1 MVLPFLIYLFLF
13 HLLLNSLR
21 GEMFCS
27 CFLKRQSV
35 LFNMKQ
41 QWMQMLCNQPLK
53 ALLLQCK
60 NIAFT
65 HQYQCYCKTERKR
78 VSGEE
83 KRKRTYLLPL
93 CCVKNKSFIIF
104 ILEFVS
110 YFKSKCTSC
119 VAIFGVLNINTLRQ
133 VSKTYIE
140 SRAASCCKSTS
151 NHWRKIKSICITNTV
166 TQF

>member
-1 MVLPFLIYLFLF
+1 MVLPFLIFLFLF
-13 HLLLNSLR
+13 HLLLNPLPS
-21 GEMFCS
+21 EMFCS
-27 CFLKRQSV
+27 CFPKRQGV
-35 LFNMKQ
+35 LFNMKPQ
-41 QWMQMLCNQPLK
+41 RMQMLCNQPLK

>member
-13 HLLLNSLR
+13 HLLVNPLSS
-21 GEMFCS
+21 EMFCS
-27 CFLKRQSV
+27 CFPKRQGV
-35 LFNMKQ
+35 LFNMKPSR
-41 QWMQMLCNQPLK
+41 MQMLCNQLLK

-60 NIAFT
+60 HIALT

-93 CCVKNKSFIIF
+93 CCVKNKSFTIL

-119 VAIFGVLNINTLRQ
+119 VAIIGVFNINSLRQ
-133 VSKTYIE
+133 VGKTYIE
-140 SRAASCCKSTS
+140 SRAASCSKSTS

>member
-1 MVLPFLIYLFLF
+1 MLGAYFVRKRREKGLFSGVHFVFLVL
-13 HLLLNSLR
+13 SLR
-21 GEMFCS
+21 
-27 CFLKRQSV
+27 LKMRLRFV
-35 LFNMKQ
+35 LR
-41 QWMQMLCNQPLK
+41 
-53 ALLLQCK
+53 
-60 NIAFT
+60 II
-65 HQYQCYCKTERKR
+65 YQCYCKTERTR

-93 CCVKNKSFIIF
+93 CSVKNKSFIIS

-110 YFKSKCTSC
+110 YFKSKCASC
-119 VAIFGVLNINTLRQ
+119 VAILGVLNINTLRQ

-166 TQF
+166 T

>member
-21 GEMFCS
+21 GEIFCS
-27 CFLKRQSV
+27 SFLKMQSV

-53 ALLLQCK
+53 AVLLQCK

-65 HQYQCYCKTERKR
+65 H
-78 VSGEE
+78 S
-83 KRKRTYLLPL
+83 YLLPL
-93 CCVKNKSFIIF
+93 CCVKNKSFI

-119 VAIFGVLNINTLRQ
+119 VAILGVFNINSLRQ

-151 NHWRKIKSICITNTV
+151 NHRRKIKSICITNTV

>member
-83 KRKRTYLLPL
+83 KRKRTYFLHNKG
-93 CCVKNKSFIIF
+93 VKDKSFIIF

-110 YFKSKCTSC
+110 YFKSKCTGC
-119 VAIFGVLNINTLRQ
+119 VAILGVLNINTLRQ

-151 NHWRKIKSICITNTV
+151 NHWGKIKSICITNTV